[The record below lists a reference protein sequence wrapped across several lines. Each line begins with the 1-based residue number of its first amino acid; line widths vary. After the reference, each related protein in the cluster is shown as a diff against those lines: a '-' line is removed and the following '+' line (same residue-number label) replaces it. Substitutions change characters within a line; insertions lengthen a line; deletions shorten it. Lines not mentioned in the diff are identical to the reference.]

1 MLFCFDET
9 SLILIMPPVNLNSPV
24 RFDDDLPDAVDVV
37 IIGGGVAGVCA
48 AKYLKQAG
56 VSVFLCEKGR
66 VAGEQSS
73 RNWGWVRQQG
83 RDEAELPIMMDSIN
97 AWEKIDREL
106 GAEIGFER
114 RGTLY
119 LAETEVELADL
130 EGWIK
135 IAESHQ
141 LDSKM
146 LGRKQLDEL
155 IKAHKGNW
163 IGGLYTASD
172 AHAEPFTAVPTL
184 AKHLHEQ
191 GIGIKENCA
200 VRVLESTAGHVSG
213 VVTEHGLIRA
223 SSILLTGGAWSSTF
237 LRNIGIA
244 LAQLN
249 VRSTVAR
256 TESVP
261 DFFSGNGA
269 DSKFAFRRRQ
279 DGGYTLAPGGFN
291 EHFLSQDSIR
301 YFREFRPLLWENF
314 KNVRLRFGWDLPKG
328 LLPHRRWTGKQE
340 SPFEQTRLND
350 PFPAKAALQ
359 KIQKGVAENLPMLR
373 EVPFEETWAG
383 LIDVTPDL
391 VPVMDE
397 VSDLPGLFIGTGFS
411 GHGFGFG
418 PGAGETLA
426 NLVLGNAQRHDITR
440 FRFSRFSD
448 GSVIHVGPG
457 L

>member
-1 MLFCFDET
+1 MTGAACAHRL
-9 SLILIMPPVNLNSPV
+9 SLYGHS
-24 RFDDDLPDAVDVV
+24 VV
-37 IIGGGVAGVCA
+37 LV
-48 AKYLKQAG
+48 
-56 VSVFLCEKGR
+56 EKG
-66 VAGEQSS
+66 VIAGEQSS

-83 RDEAELPIMMDSIN
+83 RDEAELPIMKDSIN
-97 AWEKIDREL
+97 AWEEIDREL
-106 GAEIGFER
+106 GADIGFER

-119 LAETEVELADL
+119 LAETEEELADL

-146 LGRKQLDEL
+146 LGRKHLDEL

-172 AHAEPFTAVPTL
+172 AHAEPYTAVPAL

-200 VRVLESTAGHVSG
+200 VRVLESTAGHASG

-237 LRNIGIA
+237 LRNIGIR
-244 LAQLN
+244 LPQLN

-279 DGGYTLAPGGFN
+279 DGGYTLAPGGFS

-314 KNVRLRFGWDLPKG
+314 KNVRLRFGWDLPKR
-328 LLPHRRWTGKQE
+328 LLPRRRWTGRQE

-359 KIQKGVAENLPMLR
+359 KIQEGVAENLPMLR